1 MMRLRDR
8 PRITFGFSRVTVVLE
23 LLKGA
28 TARIQP
34 AEQDTK
40 QLVAR
45 LEVAEMRLRGETK
58 VGDSGVADV
67 WRYDRVKGVEIEG
80 RANMKLSD
88 DKC

>member
-1 MMRLRDR
+1 M
-8 PRITFGFSRVTVVLE
+8 GFSRVTVVLE

-45 LEVAEMRLRGETK
+45 LEVAEMRLREETK
-58 VGDSGVADV
+58 VGDGDSGVADV